1 MGFLR
6 LYDHWD
12 KESPNEAL
20 WILLPV
26 ERGVFSCEL
35 SVNAKFGMKE
45 SAPRVTCTV
54 PDSCDPWRYFR
65 QFQSKSIRLHPPHLH
80 IRHLSADPNTGH
92 FSLWWWEPHWCIDW
106 FGSASGGHLLRCATC
121 PLVIKHGTGESPISR
136 LIAHRACWLPTARL
150 DYQAMLSMINQVKI
164 LWPTVRCSKMKRWQF
179 KWRSCLGSP
188 WSYAPPMANPWYP
201 AQQRRVF
208 AGHEIL
214 TPSAP
219 SKNRHSPA
227 SLIISNTQWLLAC
240 IPWLFV

>member
-92 FSLWWWEPHWCIDW
+92 FSVVVRTTLMY
-106 FGSASGGHLLRCATC
+106 
-121 PLVIKHGTGESPISR
+121 R
-136 LIAHRACWLPTARL
+136 LIRICKRGPSSPMCYLPTSHQTWNWRITYFQI
-150 DYQAMLSMINQVKI
+150 DCPSSMLTAHCQVGLPSYVINDQ
-164 LWPTVRCSKMKRWQF
+164 S
-179 KWRSCLGSP
+179 
-188 WSYAPPMANPWYP
+188 
-201 AQQRRVF
+201 
-208 AGHEIL
+208 
-214 TPSAP
+214 
-219 SKNRHSPA
+219 SKNPMTYGA
-227 SLIISNTQWLLAC
+227 LL
-240 IPWLFV
+240 